1 VDISGIEA
9 GFSLDSNNKKF
20 AKAPKGMVASAFPE
34 ATLAGV
40 EMLQKGGNAV
50 DAACAAALALGVC
63 EPQSSG
69 LGGQSSCILH
79 FRGKTVALDGSSRVP
94 SLAHISKFRK
104 GERSKGYRA
113 ATVPTTVAVVGY
125 LNFKYGKLE
134 WKDIC
139 QPAMRIASEGY
150 RITELQHRLQKRELD
165 NFLKI
170 PSKSGAKYFLK
181 NGNEPYQPGDLF
193 IQPDLANT
201 LLYLAEH
208 GPRSFYQGIIAKR
221 IDDDMQA
228 NKGFLRADD
237 LALMPWPVE
246 RRILK
251 RSYRTVSIVTAPPP
265 AAGRT
270 LLLVMLMLR
279 QLPIKVIRSESPQ
292 FYHFF
297 SETLRKAFLFRTQRP
312 FDPNTF
318 LQISDKEMINR
329 EFAKEQAKTIRD
341 RIDPSLPLV
350 DPQDEGDGETTH
362 LSAMDS
368 EGNAIGITQSIE
380 LSYGSRTAAEGLGF
394 LYNNYIRALDVSD
407 PSHPHYLR
415 PNSTPWTSVAPSI
428 IFHKDSPWIVTGSP
442 GSERIY
448 STIAQFLNH
457 ILDKGESMD
466 RAIERPRLHC
476 SLGGKVSIE
485 AGRFDPEIVSY
496 LEGMGYQ
503 IERKSDYDFYFGA
516 IHSVMRCL
524 TREEFQGAAEVRRDG
539 TAGGI

>member
-1 VDISGIEA
+1 MNIEKIEEKFRADSG
-9 GFSLDSNNKKF
+9 NKF
-20 AKAPKGMVASAFPE
+20 ASSRNGMVATAFPE
-34 ATLAGV
+34 ATRAGV

-79 FRGKTVALDGSSRVP
+79 FRGKTIALDGSSRVP
-94 SLAHISKFRK
+94 SLAHISKFGK

-113 ATVPTTVAVVGY
+113 TTIPTTVAVMGY
-125 LNFKYGKLE
+125 LNFKYGNLE
-134 WKDIC
+134 WKEIV
-139 QPAMRIASEGY
+139 QPAFRIASEGY
-150 RITELQHRLQKRELD
+150 RITELQHSLQKRELE

-170 PSKSGAKYFLK
+170 PSKCGARYFLK
-181 NGNEPYQPGDLF
+181 NGSEPYRPGDLF

-208 GPRSFYQGIIAKR
+208 GPRSFYQGMIAKR
-221 IDDDMQA
+221 IDDDMRT

-237 LALMPWPVE
+237 LALMPWPIE
-246 RRILK
+246 RKVLK
-251 RSYRTVSIVTAPPP
+251 RHYRSVSIVSAPPP

-279 QLPIKVIRSESPQ
+279 QLPVKVIRQESPQ

-297 SETLRKAFLFRTQRP
+297 SESLRKAFLFRTQRP

-318 LQISDKEMINR
+318 FQISDKKMINKK
-329 EFAKEQAKTIRD
+329 FAQEQAQSIRD

-350 DPQDEGDGETTH
+350 DPKEDEDGETTH
-362 LSAMDS
+362 LSTMDS
-368 EGNAIGITQSIE
+368 EGNAVGITQSIE

-394 LYNNYIRALDVSD
+394 LYNNYIRALDVND

-415 PNSTPWTSVAPSI
+415 PNAAPWTSVAPSI
-428 IFHKDSPWIVTGSP
+428 IFYKNNPWMVTGSP

-448 STIAQFLNH
+448 STIAQFLTH
-457 ILDKGESMD
+457 ILDKEEPLNT
-466 RAIERPRLHC
+466 AIEKPRLHC

-485 AGRFDPEIVSY
+485 ANRFNPEVVSY
-496 LEGMGYQ
+496 LEDMGYQ
-503 IERKSDYDFYFGA
+503 IEKKSDYDFYFGA
-516 IHSVMRCL
+516 IHAVMKCL
-524 TREEFQGAAEVRRDG
+524 TREGFQGAAEVRRDG

>member
-1 VDISGIEA
+1 MKIAKIEEK
-9 GFSLDSNNKKF
+9 FRTDEKNKF
-20 AKAPKGMVASAFPE
+20 ATAPNGMVASAFPE
-34 ATLAGV
+34 ATQAGV

-50 DAACAAALALGVC
+50 DAACATALALGVC

-69 LGGQSSCILH
+69 LGGQSSVILH
-79 FRGKTVALDGSSRVP
+79 FRGKTLALDGSSRVP
-94 SLAHISKFRK
+94 SLAHISKFGK

-113 ATVPTTVAVVGY
+113 TTIPTTVGVIGY
-125 LNFKYGKLE
+125 LNFKYGRLE
-134 WKDIC
+134 WKDVV
-139 QPAMRIASEGY
+139 QPAVRIASEGY
-150 RITELQHRLQKRELD
+150 RITELQHSLQKRELD

-170 PSKSGAKYFLK
+170 PSKSGARYFLK
-181 NGNEPYQPGDLF
+181 NGTEPYKPGDLF

-208 GPRSFYQGIIAKR
+208 GPRSFYQGMIAKR
-221 IDDDMQA
+221 IDDDMRN

-237 LALMPWPVE
+237 LALMPWPIE
-246 RRILK
+246 RTILK
-251 RSYRTVSIVTAPPP
+251 RHYRSVSIVSAPPP

-279 QLPIKVIRSESPQ
+279 QLPVKVIRQESRQ

-297 SETLRKAFLFRTQRP
+297 SESLRKAFLFRTQRP

-318 LQISDKEMINR
+318 FQISDRKMINR
-329 EFAKEQAKTIRD
+329 EFAKEQAKSIRD

-350 DPQDEGDGETTH
+350 DPEVDEDGETTH

-380 LSYGSRTAAEGLGF
+380 LSYGARIAAEGLGF
-394 LYNNYIRALDVSD
+394 LYNNYIRALDTND

-415 PNSTPWTSVAPSI
+415 PNGTPWTSVAPSI
-428 IFHKDSPWIVTGSP
+428 IFYKNSPWIVTGSP

-448 STIAQFLNH
+448 STIAQFLTNM
-457 ILDKGESMD
+457 LDKEESMD
-466 RAIERPRLHC
+466 RAIEKPRLHC

-485 AGRFDPEIVSY
+485 ADRFDPEIIGY
-496 LEGMGYQ
+496 MAEMGYQ
-503 IERKSDYDFYFGA
+503 IEKKSDYDFYFGA
-516 IHSVMRCL
+516 IHSVMKCL
-524 TREEFQGAAEVRRDG
+524 TREGFQGAAEVRRDG

>member
-1 VDISGIEA
+1 MNIAKIEEK
-9 GFSLDSNNKKF
+9 FRSDEKNKF
-20 AKAPKGMVASAFPE
+20 ASAPYGMVASAFPE
-34 ATLAGV
+34 ATQAGV

-50 DAACAAALALGVC
+50 DAACATALTLGVC

-69 LGGQSSCILH
+69 LGGQSSVILH
-79 FRGKTVALDGSSRVP
+79 FKGKTFALDGSSRVP
-94 SLAHISKFRK
+94 SLAHISKFGN

-113 ATVPTTVAVVGY
+113 TTIPTTVAVMGY
-125 LNFKYGKLE
+125 LNFKYGRLE
-134 WKDIC
+134 WKDIV
-139 QPAMRIASEGY
+139 QPAIRIASEGY
-150 RITELQHRLQKRELD
+150 RITELQHGLQKRELD

-208 GPRSFYQGIIAKR
+208 GPRSFYQGMIAKR
-221 IDDDMQA
+221 IDDDMRV

-237 LALMPWPVE
+237 LALMPWPIE
-246 RRILK
+246 RKILK
-251 RSYRTVSIVTAPPP
+251 RHYRSVSIATAPPP

-279 QLPIKVIRSESPQ
+279 QLPVKVIRQESPQ

-318 LQISDKEMINR
+318 FQISDKKMINR
-329 EFAKEQAKTIRD
+329 KFAQEQAKSIRD
-341 RIDPSLPLV
+341 RIDPDLPLV
-350 DPQDEGDGETTH
+350 DPKEEDGETTH
-362 LSAMDS
+362 LSAMDG

-380 LSYGSRTAAEGLGF
+380 LSYGARTAAEGLGF
-394 LYNNYIRALDVSD
+394 LYNNYVRALDIND
-407 PSHPHYLR
+407 PSHPHFLR
-415 PNSTPWTSVAPSI
+415 PNATPWTSVAPSI
-428 IFHKDSPWIVTGSP
+428 IFYKNSPWIVTGSP

-448 STIAQFLNH
+448 SSVAQFLTNM
-457 ILDKGESMD
+457 LDKGESMD
-466 RAIERPRLHC
+466 RAIEKPRLHC

-485 AGRFDPEIVSY
+485 ANRFNPEIVSY

-503 IERKSDYDFYFGA
+503 IDRKSDYDFYFGA
-516 IHSVMRCL
+516 IHSVMKCL
-524 TREEFQGAAEVRRDG
+524 TREGFQGAAEVRRDG
-539 TAGGI
+539 AAGGI